1 LERGREVAA
10 ERQQT
15 VERKRPGQL
24 SGVQIMFAAI
34 LAIGLFLAIGLSQ
47 RITAGQPLQDTYN
60 RVRSEIEVLQQEQAA
75 LLATRDYVQSDAFVE
90 QWARDEGK
98 MIRPGE
104 VLIIPV
110 PSGASVEPTPI
121 NDEEVPVETAPPQPE
136 PWQLWWTLFFDSPPP
151 QS

>member
-1 LERGREVAA
+1 MSEKELPA
-10 ERQQT
+10 
-15 VERKRPGQL
+15 ERKRSRQL

-47 RITAGQPLQDTYN
+47 RITAGQPLQDAYD
-60 RVRSEIEVLQQEQAA
+60 RVEEEIDGLQQEQGE

-110 PSGASVEPTPI
+110 PAGGVVVPTPVA
-121 NDEEVPVETAPPQPE
+121 EVDVPIETTPPEPE
-136 PWQLWWTLFFDSPPP
+136 PWMLWWRLFFDSPLP
-151 QS
+151 QF